1 MVGSELRLGPWRG
14 EQANSRTLVGFR
26 STDLGDGLALGVQE
40 ACGILDDSGILVWVT
55 GCIVMLLANIEE

>member
-1 MVGSELRLGPWRG
+1 MVGSELRLGQWRR
-14 EQANSRTLVGFR
+14 EQANSRTIVGFR

-55 GCIVMLLANIEE
+55 G